1 MLENLIKCGAM
12 DSFGHKRSELLAV
25 VEQAM
30 DLGSNYQKD
39 YQSGQMGLFGDEGF
53 ADINELKIPKLEEIP
68 KRTILQYE
76 KELIGFYVTGNPL
89 DAYVGSLYYF
99 TPLRKM
105 AEAGEVLD
113 GKYFSVAGII
123 SDCKIRN
130 TRQGDSM
137 AILTLEDFNGKM
149 EIVVFP
155 KVYREAARL
164 LYLENAISVEG
175 KLSID
180 ERERKIQALRIK
192 PLQEVPPD
200 LHIKIRKKDE
210 NGIIQKGLKQIFESF
225 KGETPVYLHL
235 VDSGKMIK
243 VERCFW
249 VDAKEAAVYR
259 ALDDLL
265 GEDWYLK
272 E

>member
-1 MLENLIKCGAM
+1 
-12 DSFGHKRSELLAV
+12 
-25 VEQAM
+25 
-30 DLGSNYQKD
+30 
-39 YQSGQMGLFGDEGF
+39 
-53 ADINELKIPKLEEIP
+53 
-68 KRTILQYE
+68 
-76 KELIGFYVTGNPL
+76 
-89 DAYVGSLYYF
+89 
-99 TPLRKM
+99 
-105 AEAGEVLD
+105 
-113 GKYFSVAGII
+113 
-123 SDCKIRN
+123 
-130 TRQGDSM
+130 M

>member
-1 MLENLIKCGAM
+1 M
-12 DSFGHKRSELLAV
+12 
-25 VEQAM
+25 
-30 DLGSNYQKD
+30 
-39 YQSGQMGLFGDEGF
+39 
-53 ADINELKIPKLEEIP
+53 
-68 KRTILQYE
+68 QYE

-89 DAYVGSLYYF
+89 DAYVGSLYYY
-99 TPLRKM
+99 TPLRKISD
-105 AEAGEVLD
+105 ASEVLD

-123 SDCKIRN
+123 SDCRIRN

-155 KVYREAARL
+155 KVYRDAARL
-164 LYLENAISVEG
+164 LYQENAISVEG

-180 ERERKIQALRIK
+180 ERERKIQALKIK

-200 LHIKIRKKDE
+200 LHIKIMKKDE
-210 NGIIQKGLKQIFESF
+210 NGIVQKGLKQIFESF
-225 KGETPVYLHL
+225 PGDTPVYLHL

-249 VDAKEAAVYR
+249 VDGKNAGVYQ

-265 GEDWYLK
+265 GENWYLK
-272 E
+272 A